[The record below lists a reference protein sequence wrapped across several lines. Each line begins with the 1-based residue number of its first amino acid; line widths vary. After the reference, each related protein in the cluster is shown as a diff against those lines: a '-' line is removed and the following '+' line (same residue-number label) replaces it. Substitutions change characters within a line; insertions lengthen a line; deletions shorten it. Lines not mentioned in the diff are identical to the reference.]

1 MLPAK
6 RKWTKILAKQPE
18 LLNGMEIEADQGR
31 HGTSHDWKLAAKD
44 WLGHHHDKLG
54 LRSKAS
60 WDLHCWSFRWL
71 ILPPYSVQHSE
82 DSHSKTYFSKH
93 CLFVHTK
100 YIYITFMYMTFS
112 SLKHEKQILDGKCS
126 IAATSEEYYC
136 RARQMD
142 RETGNGGR
150 VQ

>member
-18 LLNGMEIEADQGR
+18 LLNGMQRDADQGR
-31 HGTSHDWKLAAKD
+31 HDTSHDWKLAAKD

-60 WDLHCWSFRWL
+60 WDLHCWSYSHTVSNTL
-71 ILPPYSVQHSE
+71 KTSIL
-82 DSHSKTYFSKH
+82 KH
-93 CLFVHTK
+93 TSQSTVCLYTLN
-100 YIYITFMYMTFS
+100 IYITFMYMTFS